1 MSRREKAVWPH
12 QPLCLFCKANNVPQD
27 PPQWL
32 LLRDMIHC
40 TVHHRG
46 GVTSSLIVRER
57 QRFSSGRKMHRWKP
71 CLEHGRRQ
79 TQAGNDRQCVWLT
92 VVCVLRLPTVGRP
105 EVRRLMKEGR
115 KKTEAALVYWRTQT
129 AVVNYVPPKT
139 LRDNL
144 QFDIILWI
152 LSLPVCLSHTHSHT
166 QSQSTLCVI
175 MSLDVHVLDTAIRG
189 AMVTTFCPCILNV
202 CCYLYFTFVQ
212 SSFPSSSIMDGPHLS
227 RIFCKKKKKKDLNKK
242 MVWLRLHSSCHYF
255 SF

>member
-115 KKTEAALVYWRTQT
+115 KKTEAALVYRRTQT

-152 LSLPVCLSHTHSHT
+152 LSLPVCLSHTHT

-189 AMVTTFCPCILNV
+189 AMVTTFCPCIFKCLLQLIFYIRSKFISKFINNGWPS
-202 CCYLYFTFVQ
+202 FV
-212 SSFPSSSIMDGPHLS
+212 PHFL
-227 RIFCKKKKKKDLNKK
+227 
-242 MVWLRLHSSCHYF
+242 
-255 SF
+255 